1 MLIFGA
7 FSNEETYDLIG
18 LSGNSNIELIF
29 ITIPVLFIPLF
40 LAKVLIDKEIHSAKP
55 TKESLTFIDFLISTL
70 ILIAYPLFDHTYTTF
85 QRNLDIHKT
94 SLLES
99 SYYKNLSADEKDYFK
114 LELLE
119 KNNGCNKNISCKD
132 GFNYHIKL
140 KDVDQ
145 IITDIKKQRDSNIQP
160 QTIPTTEKSL
170 NKKFWE
176 LIQK

>member
-1 MLIFGA
+1 MLIFEA
-7 FSNEETYDLIG
+7 FANEETYDLIG

-40 LAKVLIDKEIHSAKP
+40 LAKVLIDKEVHSAKP

-85 QRNLDIHKT
+85 QRNIDIHKT

-99 SYYKNLSADEKDYFK
+99 PYYQSLPANEKNYFK

-119 KNNGCNKNISCKD
+119 KNNGCNNNISCKD

-145 IITDIKKQRDSNIQP
+145 IITDIKKQKDDKTP
-160 QTIPTTEKSL
+160 LKTDTIIGNSL
-170 NKKFWE
+170 DKKFWE